1 MNKDVAAQRC
11 AVCHAVLHS
20 ETHYYIGS
28 EPACSQ
34 ACASADVDMVRRT
47 NLNTGLYMRIP
58 FSFAVNELA
67 MQTSAARFD
76 SRMEIVCALAEG
88 EAIEVGIYSYK
99 LED

>member
-1 MNKDVAAQRC
+1 MRNPVTAQRC

-20 ETHYYIGS
+20 EPRYYIGS

-58 FSFAVNELA
+58 LAFAVNELA
-67 MQTSAARFD
+67 RETSAARFA
-76 SRMEIVCALAEG
+76 SRMEIVCALAQG
-88 EAIEVGIYSYK
+88 EAVEVGIYSYK